1 MVAALAL
8 RPQDENSKRWK
19 ICPPL
24 QDQVNTRWALQIS
37 AQKRHVADFF
47 QTPDFYIQL
56 NNCIAK
62 TKLLA
67 VFSII
72 LGFIAML
79 SNAQPTFTDTSNS
92 IGFIAGSSKS
102 TETTVT
108 VTRNHPVFAV
118 THLTLQT
125 VVTPVKKSNS
135 ANEGTLAIHH
145 QPTDTFLPS
154 HFDAKAVFNT
164 AREYRSEKLDNGV
177 LLEAVQGDETSHE
190 EADQGDED
198 SLQADQGN
206 ERGPG
211 NNTDG
216 HENGP
221 HSAARPVLDGRS
233 PSVPKTG
240 GFAKTC
246 ASNWVVWDL
255 CNTIWANCCGS
266 GDRRDA
272 LSWSGLSLDHMLGN
286 DRGELVYRPGA
297 GCARWG
303 RTHLA
308 CRCLDE
314 RGEYHASAIN
324 LDKYIGNHDG
334 LLCSEYEC
342 GVRENQPPGA
352 N

>member
-1 MVAALAL
+1 M
-8 RPQDENSKRWK
+8 
-19 ICPPL
+19 
-24 QDQVNTRWALQIS
+24 
-37 AQKRHVADFF
+37 
-47 QTPDFYIQL
+47 
-56 NNCIAK
+56 
-62 TKLLA
+62 KLIA
-67 VFSII
+67 VFSLI

-79 SNAQPTFTDTSNS
+79 FNAQPTFTDTNNS

-102 TETTVT
+102 TKTTVT
-108 VTRNHPVFAV
+108 VTRNRPVFAV
-118 THLTLQT
+118 PHLTFQI
-125 VVTPVKKSNS
+125 VVTPAKKSTS
-135 ANEGTLAIHH
+135 ANDGTLVTHH

-154 HFDAKAVFNT
+154 HFDAKAVFIT
-164 AREYRSEKLDNGV
+164 AREYRSEKLDDGIF
-177 LLEAVQGDETSHE
+177 LEVVQGDETSHE

-206 ERGPG
+206 ERGPE

-216 HENGP
+216 HENDA
-221 HSAARPVLDGRS
+221 HRTVLDDRS
-233 PSVPKTG
+233 LSAPKTG

-255 CNTIWANCCGS
+255 GNTIWANCRGS

-272 LSWSGLSLDHMLGN
+272 LSWSRLGLDHMLGN
-286 DRGELVYRPGA
+286 DRGELVYRPGGDFSPTCA

-342 GVRENQPPGA
+342 GVRENPPPGA